1 MAEGEQMT
9 ARQTCSTQTL
19 EPLPSQLAEQAP
31 TAKRAAT
38 KQPQVARLAA
48 IALAIA

>member
-9 ARQTCSTQTL
+9 ARQTCSTRRL
-19 EPLPSQLAEQAP
+19 EPLPSQLAEQAL
-31 TAKRAAT
+31 TAERAAT
-38 KQPQVARLAA
+38 EQPQVAKLAA